1 MYINPI
7 KQYKYQKAYKII
19 KNSGLFDIKYYLFT
33 YQDVREQD
41 LDPIK
46 HYIQYGAK
54 EGRNPSVHFNTN
66 YYLSTYKDIN
76 ANKINP
82 LFHYIVFG
90 CKENRNPC
98 ASFDTKFYL
107 ETYKDVQE
115 NRINPLLH
123 FIQYGQKEGRKAK
136 QEKQLDNP
144 IIISNPSNP
153 ISIDMKHEKL
163 RDVAY
168 KYNVGVVVHV
178 YYAELWDEIYEYLN
192 NISHGYT
199 LYITTTK
206 DLYEKV
212 KALKMPNVKVEIYTY
227 DNIGYDIYPF
237 LQITKI
243 LERDNIDVF
252 CKLHTKRGDKHTG
265 KDWKLELINPL
276 IGTNSIFSGAVSAFE
291 KNSNLYMVG
300 SSSFYKSIEYLLMNN
315 KEDITNLANAAHLDI
330 NKVLSYG
337 FFAGTMF
344 WGRLSHY
351 TELLANID
359 VQILLSKQNNKS
371 TISNSD
377 GTLWHALERFLGV
390 ATNKQSEVGL
400 VYCGNMHNDYYLDII
415 SSSLSTHIRNNIGHS
430 IVDLR
435 NLSSDYRLIKN
446 FRLFDTVKYLEN
458 FPMLQSS
465 DVDKA
470 LHYLKIGRFFI
481 YDEINQEL
489 KTLFRYQKDSFMQTP
504 QTYIDLAIHGSKAPV
519 CNNNDK
525 TLEFHYLSARMMIL
539 ESHLIDW
546 DIEKN
551 KNRNTLMV
559 SIVIPAYGQK
569 EMTDECIASI
579 LKCNA
584 GVEYEIV
591 IVNNSQEKSDID
603 SLEKWKTNSLIKI
616 VNNEENL
623 NFALGCNLG
632 FSRSMGSV
640 VVFLNNDTTVTDNWL
655 IELVEPLKDNNIS
668 MTQPR
673 LLYPDGSLQ
682 CMGLVFSNKSPLAY
696 PIYQNTQPPK
706 DILEKNRTFK
716 AVTGACLAI
725 RYDDFILARGFD
737 THYINGQEDVDL
749 CLRLNNLKGTKAL
762 YCPNSVVYHYEGK
775 TQGRGKFVLQNRQ
788 LFAKRW
794 KKSIEQDDSTYYN
807 EDGTQILEW
816 QLDSESFKK
825 FEVENYIPKVKFA
838 ETILQS
844 EKSKHYDNN
853 FYIQGDNQYGNN
865 KQNIMLTAHTLG
877 TQIFGGERSF
887 LDMIT
892 SIDGSK
898 YNIFV
903 VLPNNSNMEYINI
916 LRKYVVSIYI
926 VKYQMWEKNSLSEDL
941 IHLLENI
948 MVSSNIKLLY
958 TNTIMCREALL
969 AARNLGLKT
978 SIHVRELIDQDEHL
992 RDIIG
997 LNTQEIL
1004 SELNLLSDYI
1014 VANSKITSQMFFH
1027 ENKSLVYNK
1036 IDIKMY
1042 ENIKNNIQNN
1052 KVNFALISSNIPK
1065 KGIYDFFEIAKI
1077 CQKNK
1082 INAEFLLIGP
1092 QNVGTKELAR
1102 KIEKDQLKNL
1112 KILGYFE
1119 NPLEAIEKANV
1130 ILCLSHFAE
1139 SFGRT
1144 VGESMAASRPVIA
1157 YNYGAIP
1164 ELIEDG
1170 VDGYLCSYKNID
1182 EVVKCIENL
1191 CNDVSQIQILGKKKK
1206 KKILAL
1212 SSEDVYKK
1220 AINEGIEKALKVTK
1234 NFKDKHCI
1242 KTAIVIPIYNAYSE
1256 VSNCI
1261 DSVLNTTNSKQ
1272 CEIFLI
1278 NDGSTDSRISLL
1290 LKKYKLISNHIHVIE
1305 NEVNMGYTKTV
1316 NKGITLAKDK
1326 DIVLL
1331 NSDTIVTAGWLESL
1345 QDVAY
1350 RETKFGTVT
1359 AMSDNA
1365 GAFSFPKQSIANLK
1379 PKFLTH
1385 NNYALLV
1392 TRDSVD
1398 ALDRKPI
1405 EVPTGS
1411 GFCFYI
1417 KKDLIKDIGLF
1428 DEVAFPRGYGEE
1440 NDFCM
1445 RAIKYGWIN
1454 VISHKTFIYHV
1465 RTASFGSEKE
1475 SLVKS
1480 GIDEVVRRFPDYH
1493 EKIQQSFSRIEM
1505 QNFRNAI
1512 QRRVSFDNN

>member
-1 MYINPI
+1 MI
-7 KQYKYQKAYKII
+7 KRLKYKKWKKVIE
-19 KNSGLFDIKYYLFT
+19 KSGLFDVKYYLFT
-33 YQDVREQD
+33 YPDIRQHDI
-41 LDPIK
+41 DPIM

-54 EGRNPSVHFNTN
+54 ERRNPSAHFNTN
-66 YYLSTYKDIN
+66 YYLSVYQDIDV
-76 ANKINP
+76 NKINP

-90 CKENRNPC
+90 YKENRNP
-98 ASFDTKFYL
+98 SGTFDTQFYL
-107 ETYKDVQE
+107 ETHKDVQKKS
-115 NRINPLLH
+115 INPLLH
-123 FIQYGQKEGRKAK
+123 FMKYGQKEKRRTK
-136 QEKQLDNP
+136 QEKQLDNQKIKSSP
-144 IIISNPSNP
+144 III
-153 ISIDMKHEKL
+153 DVKHEKL
-163 RDVAY
+163 REVAY

-178 YYAELWDEIYEYLN
+178 YYVELWDEIYEYLN
-192 NISHGYT
+192 NISHNYT
-199 LYITTTK
+199 LYITTIK
-206 DLYEKV
+206 SLYEKV
-212 KALKMPNVKVEIYTY
+212 KTLKMPNVKVEIYVY
-227 DNIGYDIYPF
+227 DNVGYDIYPF
-237 LQITKI
+237 LQIMKI

-265 KDWKLELINPL
+265 KDWKLELINSL
-276 IGTNSIFSGAVSAFE
+276 IGTDSIFAGAVSAFE
-291 KNSNLYMVG
+291 KNSNLHMVG

-315 KEDITNLANAAHLDI
+315 KENITDLANMAHFDI
-330 NKVLSYG
+330 NNVLSCG

-351 TELLANID
+351 TELFANID

-390 ATNKQSEVGL
+390 TTNKQSEVGL
-400 VYCGNMHNDYYLDII
+400 VYCGNIHNDYYLDILP
-415 SSSLSTHIRNNIGHS
+415 SSLSACIRNNIGHS

-435 NLSSDYRLIKN
+435 NLSSNYKLIKN
-446 FRLFDTVKYLEN
+446 FRLFDNVKYLEN
-458 FPMLQSS
+458 FPMLTSS
-465 DVDKA
+465 DVDKV
-470 LHYLKIGRFFI
+470 LHYLKIGRFFV
-481 YDEINQEL
+481 YDEINKEL
-489 KTLFRYQKDSFMQTP
+489 KTLFRYLKDSFVQTP
-504 QTYIDLAIHGSKAPV
+504 QTYHELAVHGAKAPKY
-519 CNNNDK
+519 NGDDK
-525 TLEFHYLSARMMIL
+525 TLEFQYLSTRMSIL
-539 ESHLIDW
+539 ETHLIDW

-551 KNRNTLMV
+551 KKRNNYIV

-579 LKCNA
+579 LRCNA

-591 IVNNSQEKSDID
+591 IVNNSQDESDSD
-603 SLEKWKTNSLIKI
+603 SLEKWKTNPIVKV

-632 FSRSMGSV
+632 FSRSIGSI

-655 IELVEPLKDNNIS
+655 IELIEPLNDSNIS

-706 DILEKNRTFK
+706 DILENNRTFK

-725 RYDDFILARGFD
+725 RYDDFVLARGFD

-762 YCPNSVVYHYEGK
+762 YCANSTVYHHEGK
-775 TQGRGKFVLQNRQ
+775 TLGRGKFVLQNRQ
-788 LFAKRW
+788 LFVSRW
-794 KKSIEQDDSTYYN
+794 KKSIEEDDTMHYNQDN
-807 EDGTQILEW
+807 VQVLEW

-825 FEVENYIPKVKFA
+825 FGVENHIPKVKFS
-838 ETILQS
+838 ETFLQS
-844 EKSKHYDNN
+844 LKSNSYDDN
-853 FYIQGDNQYGNN
+853 FYIQGDNQCDKN

-887 LDMIT
+887 LDMVT
-892 SIDGSK
+892 SIDSSK

-903 VLPNNSNMEYINI
+903 VLPNNSNREYIDI

-926 VKYQMWEKNSLSEDL
+926 VRYQMWDKTSLNEEL
-941 IHLLENI
+941 IHLLESIIVCN
-948 MVSSNIKLLY
+948 NIKLLY
-958 TNTIMCREALL
+958 ANTIMCREALL

-978 SIHVRELIDQDEHL
+978 AIHVRELINQDEHL
-992 RDIIG
+992 RDAIG
-997 LNTQEIL
+997 LDTQEIL

-1014 VANSKITSQMFFH
+1014 IANSKITSQMFFH
-1027 ENKSLVYNK
+1027 ENKNLVYNK

-1042 ENIKNNIQNN
+1042 ENITNSIQNN
-1052 KVNFALISSNIPK
+1052 KVKFALISSNIPK
-1065 KGIYDFFEIAKI
+1065 KGINDFFEIAKI

-1082 INAEFLLIGP
+1082 IDAEFLLIGP
-1092 QNVGTKELAR
+1092 LNVDTQELVN
-1102 KIEKDQLKNL
+1102 KIEKHQLKNL

-1119 NPLEAIEKANV
+1119 DPLEAIGKANV
-1130 ILCLSHFAE
+1130 ILSLSHFAE

-1144 VGESMAASRPVIA
+1144 VGESMAARRPVIA

-1170 VDGYLCSYKNID
+1170 VDGYLCPYKNID
-1182 EVVKCIENL
+1182 EVVKRIDYL
-1191 CNDVSQIQILGKKKK
+1191 CNNVSQIQILGNNAQ
-1206 KKILAL
+1206 KKITAL

-1234 NFKDKHCI
+1234 NFKDKHI
-1242 KTAIVIPIYNAYSE
+1242 VKTAIIIPIYNAYSE

-1261 DSVLNTTNSKQ
+1261 DSVLNTTESKQ
-1272 CEIFLI
+1272 CDIFLI
-1278 NDGSTDSRISLL
+1278 NDGSTDERITLL
-1290 LKKYKLISNHIHVIE
+1290 LKKYKNISNHIHVIE
-1305 NEVNMGYTKTV
+1305 NETNMGYTKTV
-1316 NKGITLAKDK
+1316 NKGIKLAKEK
-1326 DIVLL
+1326 DVVLL
-1331 NSDTIVTAGWLESL
+1331 NSDTIVTHGWLESL

-1350 RETKFGTVT
+1350 RESKFGTVT

-1365 GAFSFPKQSIANLK
+1365 GAFSFPKQSIANPK

-1385 NNYALLV
+1385 NNYAALV

-1398 ALDRKPI
+1398 ALDLMPI

-1417 KKDLIKDIGLF
+1417 KKDLLKDIGLF

-1445 RAIKYGWIN
+1445 RAMKHGWIN

-1475 SLVKS
+1475 KLVKD
-1480 GIDEVVRRFPDYH
+1480 GVVEVVRRFPDYH
-1493 EKIQQSFSRIEM
+1493 EKIQQSFGCIEM
-1505 QNFRNAI
+1505 QNFRDAI
-1512 QRRVSFDNN
+1512 QRRVLIDNH

>member
-1 MYINPI
+1 MI
-7 KQYKYQKAYKII
+7 KILKYKKWKKVIE
-19 KNSGLFDIKYYLFT
+19 KSGLFDVKYYLFT
-33 YQDVREQD
+33 YPDVRQHD
-41 LDPIK
+41 IDPIM
-46 HYIQYGAK
+46 HYIKYGVH
-54 EGRNPSVHFNTN
+54 EERNPSAHFNTN
-66 YYLSTYKDIN
+66 YYLSVYQDIDV
-76 ANKINP
+76 NKINP

-90 CKENRNPC
+90 YKENRNPSV
-98 ASFDTKFYL
+98 SFDTKFYL
-107 ETYKDVQE
+107 ETHKDVQE

-123 FIQYGQKEGRKAK
+123 FIQYGQKEGRKTK
-136 QEKQLDNP
+136 QEKQLDNQK
-144 IIISNPSNP
+144 IKSNP
-153 ISIDMKHEKL
+153 IIIDMKHEKL
-163 RDVAY
+163 REVAY
-168 KYNVGVVVHV
+168 KYNVGVTVHV

-192 NISHGYT
+192 NISHNYT

-206 DLYEKV
+206 SLYENV
-212 KALKMPNVKVEIYTY
+212 KTLKMPNVKVEIYAY

-237 LQITKI
+237 LQIMKI

-252 CKLHTKRGDKHTG
+252 CKLHTKRGDKHTS
-265 KDWKLELINPL
+265 KDWKLELINSL
-276 IGTNSIFSGAVSAFE
+276 IGTDSIFAGAVSAFE
-291 KNSNLYMVG
+291 KNSNLYMLG

-315 KEDITNLANAAHLDI
+315 KENITDLANIAHLDI
-330 NKVLSYG
+330 NKVLSCG

-344 WGRLSHY
+344 WGKLSHY
-351 TELLANID
+351 TELFANID

-377 GTLWHALERFLGV
+377 GTFWHALERFLGV
-390 ATNKQSEVGL
+390 TTNKQSEVGL
-400 VYCGNMHNDYYLDII
+400 VYCGNIHNDYYLDILP
-415 SSSLSTHIRNNIGHS
+415 SSLSTYIRNNIGDS

-458 FPMLQSS
+458 FSMLKNS
-465 DVDKA
+465 DVDIVS
-470 LHYLKIGRFFI
+470 HYLKIGRFFI
-481 YDEINQEL
+481 YDEINKEL
-489 KTLFRYQKDSFMQTP
+489 KTLFRYPKDRFVQTP
-504 QTYIDLAIHGSKAPV
+504 QTYLDMAIHGAKAPAYSKD
-519 CNNNDK
+519 DK
-525 TLEFHYLSARMMIL
+525 TLEFQYLSTKMMIV

-546 DIEKN
+546 GIEKN
-551 KNRNTLMV
+551 KKRNNCII

-569 EMTDECIASI
+569 EMTDECIMSI

-584 GVEYEIV
+584 GAEYEIL
-591 IVNNSQEKSDID
+591 IVNNSQDKGDSD
-603 SLEKWKTNSLIKI
+603 SLEKWKTNPVVKI

-632 FSRSMGSV
+632 FSRSIGSI

-655 IELVEPLKDNNIS
+655 IELIEPLKDNNIS

-673 LLYPDGSLQ
+673 LLYPDGTLQ

-696 PIYQNTQPPK
+696 PIYQNTRPPK
-706 DILEKNRTFK
+706 DILENNRTFK

-762 YCPNSVVYHYEGK
+762 YCANSIVYHYEGK

-788 LFAKRW
+788 LFVSRW
-794 KKSIEQDDSTYYN
+794 KKSIKQDDSIYYN
-807 EDGTQILEW
+807 QDNIQVLEW

-825 FEVENYIPKVKFA
+825 FEVENYIPEVKFPKMF
-838 ETILQS
+838 LQS
-844 EKSKHYDNN
+844 AKSKQYENN
-853 FYIQGDNQYGNN
+853 FYIQGDNQCDKN

-887 LDMIT
+887 LDMLT
-892 SIDGSK
+892 SIDSSK

-926 VKYQMWEKNSLSEDL
+926 VKYKMWDKASLDRDL

-948 MVSSNIKLLY
+948 MVCNNIKLIY
-958 TNTIMCREALL
+958 INTIMCREALL

-978 SIHVRELIDQDEHL
+978 SIHVRELINKDEHL
-992 RDIIG
+992 RNAIG
-997 LNTQEIL
+997 LNTEEIL

-1014 VANSKITSQMFFH
+1014 IANSKITSQMFFH
-1027 ENKSLVYNK
+1027 KNKNLVYNK
-1036 IDIKMY
+1036 IDIKRY
-1042 ENIKNNIQNN
+1042 ENIKNSIQNN
-1052 KVNFALISSNIPK
+1052 KVKFALISSNIPK
-1065 KGIYDFFEIAKI
+1065 KGINDFFEIAKI

-1082 INAEFLLIGP
+1082 IDAEFLLIGSI
-1092 QNVGTKELAR
+1092 NVHTEELAN
-1102 KIEKDQLKNL
+1102 KIEKHQIKNL

-1119 NPLEAIEKANV
+1119 NPVEAIEKANV
-1130 ILCLSHFAE
+1130 ILSLSHFAE

-1144 VGESMAASRPVIA
+1144 VGESMAASRPVIG
-1157 YNYGAIP
+1157 YRHGAIP

-1170 VDGYLCSYKNID
+1170 VNGYLCSYKNVN
-1182 EVVKCIENL
+1182 EVVQCIEYL
-1191 CNDVSQIQILGKKKK
+1191 CNNASHIQILGNNAQ
-1206 KKILAL
+1206 KKITAL

-1220 AINEGIEKALKVTK
+1220 AINEGVEKALKVTK
-1234 NFKDKHCI
+1234 NFKDKHNI
-1242 KTAIVIPIYNAYSE
+1242 KTAIIIPIYNAYSE

-1261 DSVLNTTNSKQ
+1261 DSVLDTTNIKR

-1278 NDGSTDSRISLL
+1278 NDGSTDSRIALL
-1290 LKKYKLISNHIHVIE
+1290 LEKYKNISNHIHIIE
-1305 NEVNMGYTKTV
+1305 NEANMGYTKTV
-1316 NKGITLAKDK
+1316 NKGIALAKEK
-1326 DIVLL
+1326 DIILL
-1331 NSDTIVTAGWLESL
+1331 NSDTIVTNGWLESL

-1350 RETKFGTVT
+1350 RESKIGTVT

-1365 GAFSFPKQSIANLK
+1365 GAFSFPKQSIANPK

-1385 NNYALLV
+1385 NNYAALV
-1392 TRDSVD
+1392 TRDIVD
-1398 ALDRKPI
+1398 TLELMPI
-1405 EVPTGS
+1405 EVSTGS

-1445 RAIKYGWIN
+1445 RAMKHGWIN

-1475 SLVKS
+1475 KLVKD
-1480 GIDEVVRRFPDYH
+1480 GVVEVVRRFPDYH
-1493 EKIQQSFSRIEM
+1493 EKIQQSFGRIEM
-1505 QNFRNAI
+1505 QNFRDAI
-1512 QRRVSFDNN
+1512 QRRVLIGNR